1 MYAKK
6 SHPAYTSL
14 PKYLSDDLEKL
25 QKRACRIILPG
36 HSYENAL
43 GELGLT
49 SLADRRQNLTNKLF
63 KTIVND
69 PQNKL
74 YHLLPT
80 LSHSAVSLRVRKS
93 S

>member
-1 MYAKK
+1 MTLFLNICPMTSINYKK
-6 SHPAYTSL
+6 AHA
-14 PKYLSDDLEKL
+14 E
-25 QKRACRIILPG
+25 IILPG

-43 GELGLT
+43 GELGLA
-49 SLADRRQNLTNKLF
+49 SLAERRQNLTNKLF

-80 LSHSAVSLRVRKS
+80 LNQSEISLRV
-93 S
+93 